1 MVSPYLK
8 NKGSA
13 VRFCLWPPIMILIIK
28 KLYRYFI
35 LKKVPRKIKN
45 NFKKLTKQYMTQ
57 IEEILLENYFNNA
70 KEITKDDL
78 EDHIKNRIFVSR
90 IKVIPWIMKN
100 LELNNKKVLEVG
112 CGTGS
117 SSITMAE
124 QGAEVTGIDVD
135 IQSIKVA
142 RLRANLLD
150 LKIEFLK
157 FSGTQINKLN
167 QRYDVVIY
175 YATLEH
181 MTVEERIESLKQ
193 AYSILSEDGYL
204 IVVEAPNRL
213 WIEDTHTSELPFFQW
228 LPDNLA
234 YLYTKFSEKQ
244 SFNSKY
250 LDTEYLKLD
259 EFYRRGRGV
268 SYHEF
273 DLAFN
278 KSEDLIIISSL
289 NRLVYSKNLVN
300 TFVYKK
306 LFKLYLKKFTDKNKA
321 FFNEYLDIIFQK
333 S

>member
-1 MVSPYLK
+1 
-8 NKGSA
+8 
-13 VRFCLWPPIMILIIK
+13 MIFILK

-90 IKVIPWIMKN
+90 TKVIPWIIKN
-100 LELNNKKVLEVG
+100 LELKNKKVLEVG